1 MNEIMFNMPIFNN
14 LKINSSLLPVM
25 LWVIFALNLSGQKVG
40 DFIESAGRLDALQ
53 GAERSLQYRPE
64 GGDFVCVN
72 GKNRFTRAL
81 YGTNTAFRVETSDMP
96 EFGFFMPNM
105 GGNIQLG
112 IISENRSLWLNRA
125 ERIESRYR
133 SGCRIYEITD
143 KMLGKGKLAITV
155 LAMAN
160 SEGVVLK
167 INGKNIPKG
176 VELLTLYGGASN
188 KRFTRNGDLGVD
200 DPKAFDLHPEACA
213 DNEYTIQRNAFSL
226 IYGKGT
232 KGGLCELDGVFPEG
246 SNLKLGSPDRL
257 NSPAE
262 AWLSV
267 SEDNKPVLL
276 ARTKLSSEIYFA
288 IKKPDN
294 ERLTAANLKENFL
307 QAEKKREAISGTVK
321 IGTPDPYFNTLGGV
335 LSVAADGIWD
345 EKTFWQHGA
354 IGWRM
359 PLNGWR
365 AAYVGDAIGW
375 HDRARRHF
383 DGYAASQIT
392 NVEPIYPHP
401 TQDSALH
408 LARAEKKWGTQMYSN
423 GYITRNPNETNKMHH
438 YDMNLVYVDELLWHL
453 NWTGDLEYARKIWPV
468 LESHLA
474 WEKRNFDPNNDG
486 LYDAY
491 ACIWASDALQYNS
504 GAVTHSSAYNY
515 RANRMAAQIARKI
528 GKDATPYE
536 KEADKILKAINVN
549 LWLPRKGWWAEYK
562 DLMGYQLVHPDAAIW
577 TVYHAIDSDI
587 HDPFQ
592 AYQATRYV
600 DTEIPHIP
608 VKGKDLAD
616 EGYQTISTT
625 NWLPY
630 SWSINNVAFAEVAHT
645 ALAYWQAGRKE
656 EAFKLFK
663 SNVLDGM
670 YLGASPGN
678 IGQISYYD
686 AARGECYRDF
696 GDPIGVYSRALVQGL
711 FGVLPDAMN
720 DRLVI
725 RPGFPAE
732 WDHAS
737 IETSDIRFKFTR
749 DAKLECYSVQPNFS
763 KQLALNLLID
773 AHSDKIASLKVN
785 GKVVKWT
792 LDEGISSPR
801 VRIECPKADK
811 YEVEIRWAGNPIKG
825 KIESQTVE
833 PNQEWTL
840 VADAQILGVNDPQ
853 HILDSQVLGEHK
865 IAGKIV
871 GEVGTRTLFVQL
883 KQGEMTWF
891 QPVNIRIQDASS
903 SENEEATR
911 LSIKPGAV
919 YETVNM
925 DSFFNESVSRIF
937 KNEYLS
943 PRSPY
948 TTLQVPSQGIG
959 EWCHPLLTA
968 NIDDSGLRKAAKNN
982 VFHTPMGIPFRTV
995 GDSVGKNIAFTSLWN
1010 NFPDSLSIPL
1020 SGKGSYAYLLMAGT
1034 TNHMQCHITNG
1045 TVEAIYRDGT
1055 SAKLALV
1062 NPETWTPI
1070 EQDFYVDGK
1079 AFSLRN
1085 IRPYRVA
1092 FKNGAVSRNLDKE
1105 FNIKPTEVYGRDI
1118 DGGAGIILGLP
1129 LDSSK
1134 ELKELRLKTVA
1145 NEVIVGLMGVTLCR

>member
-1 MNEIMFNMPIFNN
+1 MLLFNN
-14 LKINSSLLPVM
+14 NQKISNSLL
-25 LWVIFALNLSGQKVG
+25 LVILSVFLSLNLEAQKAG

-53 GAERSLQYRPE
+53 GAERSLQYRPD
-64 GGDFVCVN
+64 GADFVCVN

-96 EFGFFMPNM
+96 EFALFMPNM

-112 IISENRSLWLNRA
+112 IISGNKSLWLNRS

-133 SGCRIYEITD
+133 AGCRIYEITD
-143 KMLGKGKLAITV
+143 KILGKGKLTITV
-155 LAMAN
+155 LAMSD

-167 INGKNIPKG
+167 IEGQNIPKG
-176 VELLTLYGGASN
+176 VELFTMYGGASN

-200 DPKAFDLHPEACA
+200 DPRAFDLHPDACA
-213 DNEYTIQRNAFSL
+213 GNEYKIQQNTFYL

-232 KGGLCELDGVFPEG
+232 KGGPCELDGVFPEG
-246 SNLKLGSPDRL
+246 SSLKLGSPDRL

-262 AWLSV
+262 TWKSV
-267 SEDNKPVLL
+267 SEENKSVLL

-288 IKKPDN
+288 IKNPDN
-294 ERLTAANLKENFL
+294 EKLTAANLKENFL
-307 QAEKKREAISGTVK
+307 QAEKKRELIAGTVK
-321 IGTPDPYFNTLGGV
+321 IDTPDPYFNTLGGV

-383 DGYAASQIT
+383 DGYAASQIA
-392 NVEPIYPHP
+392 NVKPVYPHP

-438 YDMNLVYVDELLWHL
+438 YDMNLVYIDELLWHL
-453 NWTGDLEYARKIWPV
+453 NWTGDLDYAKKIWPV
-468 LESHLA
+468 LRRHLA
-474 WEKRNFDPNNDG
+474 WEKRNFDPNDDG

-504 GAVTHSSAYNY
+504 GGVTHSSAYNY

-528 GKDATPYE
+528 GEDPLPYE
-536 KEADKILKAINVN
+536 KEADKILKAINAN
-549 LWLPRKGWWAEYK
+549 LWLQRKGWWAEYK
-562 DLMGYQLVHPDAAIW
+562 DLMGNQMVHPDAAAW

-608 VKGKDLAD
+608 VTGKGLTD
-616 EGYQTISTT
+616 EGYRTISTS

-630 SWSINNVAFAEVAHT
+630 SWSINNVAFAEVGHT

-663 SNVLDGM
+663 SNILDGM

-711 FGVLPDAMN
+711 FGILPDAMN
-720 DRLVI
+720 DRLVV

-732 WDHAS
+732 WNHAS

-749 DAKLECYSVQPNFS
+749 DAKLERYSIQPSFS
-763 KQLALNLLID
+763 KDLTLTLLLD
-773 AHSDKIASLKVN
+773 AYSDKIASLKVN
-785 GKVVKWT
+785 GKEAGWT
-792 LDEGISSPR
+792 LGEGISNPQI
-801 VRIECPKADK
+801 RIECSKADK
-811 YEVEIRWAGNPIKG
+811 YEVEICWDGNRING
-825 KIESQTVE
+825 KIESQTVV

-840 VADAQILGVNDPQ
+840 MTDAQIMGVNDPQ
-853 HILDSQVLGEHK
+853 SVLNSPTFEAHK
-865 IAGKIV
+865 IIGKIV
-871 GEVGTRTLFVQL
+871 GEAGNRTLFVQL

-891 QPVNIRIQDASS
+891 QPINMLIKDLSS
-903 SENEEATR
+903 AQNEEATR
-911 LSIKPGAV
+911 LTIKPNAV

-948 TTLQVPSQGIG
+948 TTLQVPTQGIG

-968 NIDDSGLRKAAKNN
+968 NIDDSGLRKAVKNH
-982 VFHTPMGIPFRTV
+982 VFHTPMGIPFRSV
-995 GDSVGKNIAFTSLWN
+995 GDSVGKNIAFTSLWD
-1010 NFPDSLSIPL
+1010 NFPDSIAIPL
-1020 SGKGSYAYLLMAGT
+1020 SGKGSYAYFMMAGT
-1034 TNHMQCHITNG
+1034 TNHMQCHVTNG
-1045 TVEAIYRDGT
+1045 MVEIVYRDGT
-1055 SAKLALV
+1055 SSQLTLV
-1062 NPETWTPI
+1062 NPETWAPI

-1079 AFSLRN
+1079 AFSLKN
-1085 IRPYRVA
+1085 TRPYRVA
-1092 FKNGAVSRNLDKE
+1092 FKNGAVSRNLAEE
-1105 FNIKPTEVYGRDI
+1105 FKIKPTEVYGRNI

-1145 NEVIVGLMGVTLCR
+1145 NEVIIGLMGVTLCR